1 MVIVVRPR
9 TLWLDWTSASAG
21 RVLSASMLTAQDSV
35 LACIGATVRT
45 VAASK
50 VRRTIAASLA
60 WFRRVIFQTV
70 TTILSR
76 AGYSSLSIPGEQSAQ
91 ALQRMLQSWKESAAS
106 SYGPW
111 PSRDALGTKR

>member
-1 MVIVVRPR
+1 MVIVLRPR

-21 RVLSASMLTAQDSV
+21 PVLSASIVTAQDSV

-70 TTILSR
+70 TSIISH
-76 AGYSSLSIPGEQSAQ
+76 AGYSSLSIPSELSLQ
-91 ALQRMLQSWKESAAS
+91 ALHRMLPTDH
-106 SYGPW
+106 GHL
-111 PSRDALGTKR
+111 RTL